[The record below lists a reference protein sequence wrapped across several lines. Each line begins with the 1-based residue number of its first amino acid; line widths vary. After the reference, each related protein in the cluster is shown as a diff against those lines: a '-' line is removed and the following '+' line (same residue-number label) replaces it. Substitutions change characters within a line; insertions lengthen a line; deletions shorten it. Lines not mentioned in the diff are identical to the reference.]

1 MNTIL
6 FIEVSPR
13 GKESASRTVA
23 DTLAARLSALYPSAT
38 LVRHDL
44 AADHPPHLDD
54 ITLRAIS
61 TKDAD
66 EAERLKEVARRSDE
80 LTNELLEA
88 DLLVIATPMWNFG
101 IPSTLKA
108 WIDLVVRPG
117 RTFQYADGG
126 VVGLAKD
133 KKAILVLAS
142 GGVFTEG
149 PWRPWDFVE
158 PYLRQILGFI
168 GIADIRTV
176 RAEGMN
182 IPDFAIDAVPKG
194 NKAVEQGAGGAPRQR
209 ARGRAARRVHETVR
223 SVFRERRVHCRST
236 VPGAAA
242 RRHDPLLHGR
252 G

>member
-13 GKESASRTVA
+13 GKESASRAVA
-23 DTLAARLSALYPSAT
+23 DTLAARLSALYPSAK

-44 AADHPPHLDD
+44 AADHPPHLDN

-66 EAERLKEVARRSDE
+66 EAERLKEVARRSDQ

-168 GIADIRTV
+168 GIVDVQTV
-176 RAEGMN
+176 RAEGLN
-182 IPDFAIDAVPKG
+182 IPDLAIDAVPKG
-194 NKAVEQGAGGAPRQR
+194 NKTVEQLA
-209 ARGRAARRVHETVR
+209 
-223 SVFRERRVHCRST
+223 
-236 VPGAAA
+236 
-242 RRHDPLLHGR
+242 L
-252 G
+252 